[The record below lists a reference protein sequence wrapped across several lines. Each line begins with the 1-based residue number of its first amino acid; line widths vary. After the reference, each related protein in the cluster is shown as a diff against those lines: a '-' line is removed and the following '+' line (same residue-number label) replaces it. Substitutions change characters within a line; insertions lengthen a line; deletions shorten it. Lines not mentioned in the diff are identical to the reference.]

1 VFLSQYRNLA
11 PLRSAI
17 GMMECWNNGILGLKD
32 WGLGKKMLSFSDESI
47 DK

>member
-1 VFLSQYRNLA
+1 MNLA

-17 GMMECWNNGILGLKD
+17 GMMECWSNGILGLED
-32 WGLGKKMLSFSDESI
+32 WGHGKKVLSVSDESI